1 MNITKHIR
9 FAGSILA
16 IVGFFIHNTTLVL
29 IGLMVQYLG
38 VMFGVDRLE
47 RLLVEKEKTEDEN

>member
-16 IVGFFIHNTTLVL
+16 IVGFFLNHTTLVVL
-29 IGLMVQYLG
+29 GLVVQYLG
-38 VMFGVDRLE
+38 VMFGIDRLE
-47 RLLVEKEKTEDEN
+47 RLLEEKKEDEN